1 MISHI
6 ELSEFSYKSSG
17 AIYLLQT
24 HVDVNQ
30 YSRRW
35 KAYHS
40 SSAAYRN
47 LPAKINI
54 MARAYKSRARKKTVI
69 AKKEKSVLY
78 FCAHINVFH
87 SVYGLEKC
95 QFYFTLISLFIDNN
109 DQKIYSHYV
118 TEDIVIFYKKSK

>member
-1 MISHI
+1 MIPIHHEFIVCNHCIISNSQYTHDFSHR
-6 ELSEFSYKSSG
+6 LFGFSNKSSG

-35 KAYHS
+35 KAYHD

-47 LPAKINI
+47 LPVKINI

-87 SVYGLEKC
+87 SVYVLEKC
-95 QFYFTLISLFIDNN
+95 HSFILRLYFFS
-109 DQKIYSHYV
+109 
-118 TEDIVIFYKKSK
+118 